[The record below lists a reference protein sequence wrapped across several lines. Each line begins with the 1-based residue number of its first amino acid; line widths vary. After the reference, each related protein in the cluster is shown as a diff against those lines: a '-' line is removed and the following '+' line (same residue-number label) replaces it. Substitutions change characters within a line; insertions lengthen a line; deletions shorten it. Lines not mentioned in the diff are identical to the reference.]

1 MIHHRMENLLLPI
14 PILKSMHKIKGILW
28 VAFGAISYGV
38 LATFV
43 KVANNNGA
51 HTGVLT
57 FVQFLVGAAFL
68 SVFVLM
74 QNKKTIPSQ
83 KPDAKS
89 RIKLIIGGT
98 SLGLTS
104 TFYYLSIQYIPVSMG
119 IILLM
124 QTIWMGILLEFFIA
138 PKNVTKLKLLAGL
151 ITIIGTLLATNIF
164 AESFDLNIT
173 GLIYGLLAA
182 LSYTA
187 TLYVSNHVA
196 NHLLPMTRSMYL
208 VLGGLLATVL
218 YWNVEIIT
226 FFDFETLWKWGI
238 FLAIFGTIIPPIAFT
253 KGLPVIGTGLGSIL
267 SALEIPVSILSAH
280 FVLGEV
286 VSPIQW
292 VGILI
297 ILGSIV
303 LINTK
308 TRMLE

>member
-1 MIHHRMENLLLPI
+1 M
-14 PILKSMHKIKGILW
+14 SKIKGILL

-51 HTGVLT
+51 HTGVLS
-57 FVQFLVGAAFL
+57 FDQFLIGAIAL
-68 SVFVLM
+68 TLFVVL
-74 QNKKTIPSQ
+74 QKRKKNTSQ
-83 KPDAKS
+83 KHDSKS
-89 RIKLIIGGT
+89 IIKLLIGGT
-98 SLGLTS
+98 SLGFTS

-138 PKNVTKLKLLAGL
+138 PKNVTKIKVIAGTV
-151 ITIIGTLLATNIF
+151 TILGTLLATNVF
-164 AESFDLNIT
+164 AEDFDLNIT

-196 NHLLPMTRSMYL
+196 VHLKPITRSMYL
-208 VLGGLLATVL
+208 VWGGVIAIVV
-218 YWNVEIIT
+218 YWNMDLIT
-226 FFDFETLWKWGI
+226 YFDMETLWKWGI
-238 FLAIFGTIIPPIAFT
+238 FLAVFGTIIPPIAFT
-253 KGLPVIGTGLGSIL
+253 KGLPIIGTGLGSIL

-280 FVLGEV
+280 FVLGEL
-286 VSPIQW
+286 VSPVQW
-292 VGILI
+292 IGIGV

-303 LINTK
+303 LINLK
-308 TRMLE
+308 KQGQ

>member
-1 MIHHRMENLLLPI
+1 MIHHVKGKTTFALRNF
-14 PILKSMHKIKGILW
+14 KSMHKIKGILW

-43 KVANNNGA
+43 KVANNNGS

-68 SVFVLM
+68 TALVLW
-74 QNKKTIPSQ
+74 QNKKPIPSQ
-83 KPDAKS
+83 KPDSKS
-89 RIKLIIGGT
+89 RFKLILGGT

-138 PKNVTKLKLLAGL
+138 PKKVTKIKVLAGA
-151 ITIIGTLLATNIF
+151 ITILGTLLATNVF
-164 AESFDLNIT
+164 AENFDLNIT

-182 LSYTA
+182 VSYTA

-208 VLGGLLATVL
+208 VWGGLLAIVL
-218 YWNVEIIT
+218 YWNVQILNN
-226 FFDFETLWKWGI
+226 FDFETLWKWGI

-267 SALEIPVSILSAH
+267 SALEIPVSIMSAH

-303 LINTK
+303 LINTRSK
-308 TRMLE
+308 ILG